1 MFSTLSLRR
10 FDAAR
15 ARTLLQYVMVL
26 VGAICTAPASAED
39 DYLSIKYS
47 QKNQVRTS
55 LVWIQHKADL
65 IVNVRKPADGKRRV
79 NIEGARAVG
88 QSLIDKNPI
97 YGRTGKLFFKDPEG
111 EIRSC
116 SASFAGGDSIITT
129 AAHCVM
135 TADGDWN
142 RDFIF
147 IRAYGSAN
155 QEIHAVRCIAIP
167 GIWGEFVE
175 DTTSFDYA
183 FIRTVKPSKVGSF
196 KVSAEPPPESLQ
208 LVGYADKFVKGRAML
223 TMNFMVDDQAAD
235 RLGSRNNELGH
246 GNSGSP
252 WINRFSQQ
260 LHSVSSYY
268 DRSNPRD
275 LWGPRLTEASIELL
289 AYTEDG
295 C

>member
-1 MFSTLSLRR
+1 MFSTFSLRLIDTAPACSVV
-10 FDAAR
+10 FSLAAILIGLC
-15 ARTLLQYVMVL
+15 A
-26 VGAICTAPASAED
+26 APASAED

-47 QKNQVRTS
+47 QKSQVRTS
-55 LVWIQHKADL
+55 LIWIQHKADM
-65 IVNVRKPADGKRRV
+65 IVNARKPADGKRRV

-97 YGRTGKLFFKDPEG
+97 YGRTGKLFFKDPDG

-116 SASFAGGDSIITT
+116 SASFAGGDSIVAT

-147 IRAYGSAN
+147 IRAYGSTN

-167 GIWGEFVE
+167 GIWGEFTD

-208 LVGYADKFVKGRAML
+208 IVGYADKFGKGRAML
-223 TMNFMVDDQAAD
+223 TMNFKVDGQAVD

-268 DRSNPRD
+268 DRSNPKD